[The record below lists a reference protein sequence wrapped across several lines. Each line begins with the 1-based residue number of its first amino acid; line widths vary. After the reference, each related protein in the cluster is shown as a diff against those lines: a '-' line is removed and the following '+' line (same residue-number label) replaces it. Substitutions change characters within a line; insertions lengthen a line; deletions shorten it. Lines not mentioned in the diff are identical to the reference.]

1 MSGEVL
7 SNDAVA
13 ALVEAARS
21 GDLPEESA
29 PKRASRQRRVRAVD
43 FTRPTKFTT
52 DQERKLRRSLEAFC
66 RATSTR
72 LSAEMRMPIELEVIN
87 STQLLWS
94 NAHAQLPGSAI
105 CGVVDA
111 APAGTQFLLAAELP
125 LVLSSIDW
133 LLGGTSSAPP
143 RERKL
148 TEIDWALAAHFFG
161 TIIGQ
166 LSIVWSDIA
175 GLELDLSRLDTQLET
190 AQIAPVS
197 EPTLILTMEAR
208 MSGSSATVVVLL
220 PFTAIAS
227 VAEAFSADEFT
238 AGVDHSRAGAVHA
251 AISEVEV
258 CLRAEVAAVELPV
271 DEVLRLAPGDL
282 LPLKAK
288 IESGVTVF
296 AESAPICK
304 ARPGRSGSRRG
315 VQIDRELGGLR

>member
-7 SNDAVA
+7 SNDEIT

-21 GDLPEESA
+21 GDLPDVPA
-29 PKRASRQRRVRAVD
+29 PARASRQRRIRSVD
-43 FTRPTKFTT
+43 FTRPTKFTA
-52 DQERKLRRSLEAFC
+52 DQERKLSRSLEAFC

-72 LSAEMRMPIELEVIN
+72 LSAEMRVPIELEVIN

-105 CGVVDA
+105 CGVVDV

-125 LVLSSIDW
+125 LVLSSVDW
-133 LLGGTSSAPP
+133 LLGGTSPAPP
-143 RERKL
+143 RDRKL
-148 TEIDWALAAHFFG
+148 TEIDWALAGHFFE
-161 TIIGQ
+161 TLIGQ

-175 GLELDLSRLDTQLET
+175 GLDLGLSRLDTQLET

-208 MSGSSATVVVLL
+208 MSGTSATVVVLL

-227 VAEAFSADEFT
+227 AADAFSADEYT
-238 AGVDHSRAGAVHA
+238 AGVDRSLAGAVQA
-251 AISEVEV
+251 AIGEVEV
-258 CLRAEVAAVELPV
+258 CLRAEVAAIELPV
-271 DEVLRLAPGDL
+271 GEVLRLAPGDL
-282 LPLKAK
+282 LHLKAK
-288 IESGVTVF
+288 TESGVTVF